1 MSGFDADIAS
11 LLDDVLMDKEP
22 EVEEKPVQEAVPD
35 TPETPQTEDARLDAL
50 AVANGEALSSP
61 PADNTLAS
69 LLADDSETKATP
81 CEQGDQTQVTT
92 VVSSDADTLEEDK
105 TKDDELV
112 ADLPAIDNTMFSEE
126 VEEATIQL
134 PTFTT
139 DELMESMDI
148 RNFGTLV
155 SLTNRRWHAKVKD
168 RKAAKDAADASDAD
182 ASSFEARK
190 RLLVGADEKLKRV
203 HQAID
208 AARTD
213 HYRMTL
219 PWSTVGINDHGKRA
233 GSRLLPNTLFFEYA
247 QTMGQHKAE
256 MLESLEK
263 FVQAYPTLIAI
274 SQQKLGK
281 AFNQNEYPAP
291 AAIEAHFTLEF
302 DFEPIPVGGD
312 YQGLQ
317 EAQVEKLAGALKR
330 KTKQRLENAMQ
341 DAWKRLYDDVERA
354 ALALS
359 NPDAMFHY
367 TLFDKLSEHASMLKH
382 LNVTGDA
389 EIEKIRKRVKT
400 ELTLHDV
407 KDVRKDDALRKRLGE
422 HATAI
427 FEVMQEYANV
437 STTETN

>member
-1 MSGFDADIAS
+1 MSGFDSDIAS
-11 LLDDVLMDKEP
+11 LLDDVLQDKEP
-22 EVEEKPVQEAVPD
+22 EVEAKPD

-61 PADNTLAS
+61 PVTLDS
-69 LLADDSETKATP
+69 LLADDPTP
-81 CEQGDQTQVTT
+81 EVTT
-92 VVSSDADTLEEDK
+92 VVSSDSDTLEEDLAA
-105 TKDDELV
+105 DAALV
-112 ADLPAIDNTMFSEE
+112 AAELPAIDNTMFSEE
-126 VEEATIQL
+126 VEEAIVPV

-139 DELMESMDI
+139 DELMDSIDI

-168 RKAAKDAADASDAD
+168 RKAAKDAADASNAD

-203 HQAID
+203 HKAID

-256 MLESLEK
+256 MLEALDK
-263 FVQAYPTLIAI
+263 FTSAYPTLIAI
-274 SQQKLGK
+274 SQQKLGT

-291 AAIEAHFTLEF
+291 AAIEQHFALEF

-317 EAQVEKLAGALKR
+317 DAQVEKLADALER
-330 KTKQRLENAMQ
+330 KTQKRLENAMQ
-341 DAWKRLYDDVERA
+341 DAWMRLYDDVERA
-354 ALALS
+354 ATALS

-367 TLFDKLSEHASMLKH
+367 TLFDKLTEHASMLKH

-427 FEVMQEYANV
+427 FELMQEYANV
-437 STTETN
+437 GSTETN